1 MEKVIEMKGITKIF
15 PGVVANDKVDFDLV
29 KGEIHVLLGENGAG
43 KTTLMNVLY
52 SLYQQEEGTIFVKG
66 KETKIPNPA
75 KAISVGIGMIH
86 QHFMLVD
93 IFTVTENI
101 ILGNEPMAGLKVDIN
116 KARNEVRDLANKY
129 GFNIDPDSLIKDI
142 TVGQQQ
148 KVEILKALYRNTDIL
163 ILDEPTA
170 VLTPQEIDELEIIL
184 RNLTDEGKSVILI
197 THKLKEIMQMSDRV
211 TILRRGKVVGQVDTN
226 NTTIPE
232 LAELMVGRK
241 VKLSVDKSPHTP
253 GEVVLEIKNLNFK
266 DERGVQKVKDL
277 SLSVRRGEILGIA
290 GVDGNGQS
298 ELVELLTGILKAD
311 SGSVLLKNQEITKET
326 ADQIIEAGISS
337 IPEDR
342 HKRGL
347 VLKMPLYE
355 NAILG
360 QHKNKKFSNGI
371 SMNYS
376 VIKDYT
382 RGLIKDF
389 DIRTPN
395 ESVPAGT
402 LSGGNQQKLVAAREI
417 SKDPTV
423 LIASQP
429 TRGLD
434 VGAIEYIHKRLI
446 QERDHDKAV
455 ILVSLEL
462 DEVMDLADR
471 ISVIYDGHINVTLD
485 RADATEKLL
494 GILMAGGT
502 LDQPAAPVASSLS
515 DRAGQITL
523 EQPDVITPNSEI
535 NQNQT
540 MNNVAKDKTIRQTDA
555 MPKSELAPE
564 SNPTPQSTSLPVS
577 QDQKEGNYGTK
588 N

>member
-52 SLYQQEEGTIFVKG
+52 GLYQQEEGTIFVKG

-523 EQPDVITPNSEI
+523 EQPDVITPNSET